1 MAKATVSSKEEV
13 LEAISQMSVMDLVEL
28 ISEMEEKFG
37 VTAAAPVAAVAAP
50 VSGDLGDDAAGEEQT
65 EFEVILQSMGDNKI
79 AVIKAVRSITGL
91 GLKDAKD
98 LVEAAPKSL
107 KESVSK
113 DEADEMKKQLEEAGA
128 SVELKQFDF
137 VSRFDVK
144 NISNIT
150 A

>member
-1 MAKATVSSKEEV
+1 MAKATVSSKEKV
-13 LEAISQMSVMDLVEL
+13 LEAISQMSVIDLVEL

-37 VTAAAPVAAVAAP
+37 VTAAAPVAVAAAS
-50 VSGDLGDDAAGEEQT
+50 VAGDSGDDAAEEEQT
-65 EFEVILQSMGDNKI
+65 EFEVILQGMGDNKI

-113 DEADEMKKQLEEAGA
+113 DEAGEMKKQLEEAGA
-128 SVELKQFDF
+128 SVELK
-137 VSRFDVK
+137 
-144 NISNIT
+144 
-150 A
+150 